1 MGPGK
6 IKTSTLVVI
15 AADCASIALAQILSY
30 SFRFEFVISAKEL
43 NNLLIGILFLI
54 PLKLIIL
61 YWFGLYRG
69 MWRYTGINDLIN
81 LAKANAVATLLIFSS
96 LLLINRFHGLSRSI
110 FLMDGIIC
118 FLLTSGFR
126 VIIRLSLTANG
137 KGVGSSLLSIVSLN
151 KKKVTG
157 IPTLLLGAGDAGE
170 SLLREIV
177 GNPKLDI
184 LPVGFLDDSPRKMG
198 QALHGYKVLG
208 SLDRMKIMVDRF
220 GVKRIFIAMP
230 SATAKEMRRVVKL
243 CDETGVPYKTLPG
256 LGNLIDGSVSIK
268 NLRDVNY
275 EDLLGRPSVYL
286 DDESISKYLSG
297 KIILVTGAGGSIGSE
312 ICRQII
318 KYEPKRLVL
327 LDHSELNLFTIE
339 SELKYFLNPD
349 KLNGILGRVQHQNL
363 MDKIFDQYQPQ
374 VIFHAAAFK
383 HVPLVENNPW
393 EGVSN
398 NILGSKVVME
408 TAIRHGVERFVLI
421 STDKAVRPTNI
432 MGACKRVT
440 ELLAQSMNGGDT
452 KFMSVRFGNVV
463 GSSGSVIPF
472 FRDQIQRGGPVTVTH
487 PEVTRYFM
495 TIPEASKLV
504 LQAGAI
510 GNGGEIF
517 VLEMG
522 TPVKIMQMA
531 EDLIRLSGKEPYK
544 DIDIVVTGLREGEK
558 LYEELVVDNE
568 TVSTTFHDKIMVLRP
583 ADNEDLRK
591 SQEFMK
597 KDIHDKI
604 VRLSS
609 AAERCDSKSIKL
621 ILKKIVPEYTP

>member
-1 MGPGK
+1 
-6 IKTSTLVVI
+6 
-15 AADCASIALAQILSY
+15 
-30 SFRFEFVISAKEL
+30 
-43 NNLLIGILFLI
+43 
-54 PLKLIIL
+54 
-61 YWFGLYRG
+61 
-69 MWRYTGINDLIN
+69 
-81 LAKANAVATLLIFSS
+81 
-96 LLLINRFHGLSRSI
+96 
-110 FLMDGIIC
+110 MDGIIC

>member
-339 SELKYFLNPD
+339 SELKYFFNPD

>member
-1 MGPGK
+1 M
-6 IKTSTLVVI
+6 KTSTLVVI